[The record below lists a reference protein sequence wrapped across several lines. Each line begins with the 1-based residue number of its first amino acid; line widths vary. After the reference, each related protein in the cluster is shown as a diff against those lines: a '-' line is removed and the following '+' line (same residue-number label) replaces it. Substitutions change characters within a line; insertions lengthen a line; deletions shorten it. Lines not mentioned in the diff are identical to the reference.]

1 MEQINSLS
9 SRKLSPVES
18 MQKLEKAC
26 YASDVRLNIRN
37 ELNAR
42 ARLLLGVTFTAPLLV
57 YVIYNFCA
65 PSGVM

>member
-9 SRKLSPVES
+9 SRKLSPIES

-42 ARLLLGVTFTAPLLV
+42 ARVLLGLTFSTPLIV
-57 YVIYNFCA
+57 YVIYNLCA